1 MSTQLLLA
9 TRNAGKLAEL
19 QRLLESAVPGVE
31 VIGLRDVAEYPEA
44 PETGATFE
52 ENALLKAREA
62 VKYTGLPAVAD
73 DSGLTVDALNGMPG
87 VLSARW
93 SGRHGDDDANT
104 ALLLGQLADVPDER
118 RGGAFVCA
126 AALVTPDGTEHVLER
141 QWRGRIVREKRGGNG
156 FGYDPVFV
164 PDGLELTS
172 AELAPGEKDARS
184 HRGQAFAALVP
195 VLAEILAAR

>member
-1 MSTQLLLA
+1 MSTRLLLA

-44 PETGATFE
+44 PETGATFA

-62 VKYTGLPAVAD
+62 VRYTGLPAVAD
-73 DSGLTVDALNGMPG
+73 DSGIAVDALNGMPG

-118 RGGAFVCA
+118 RGAAFVCA
-126 AALVTPDGTEHVLER
+126 AALVTPDGTERVLER
-141 QWRGRIVREKRGGNG
+141 EWRGRVVREKRGSNG

-164 PDGLELTS
+164 PAGLEQTS
-172 AELAPGEKDARS
+172 AELSPAEKDARS

-195 VLAEILAAR
+195 VLAEVLGGR